1 MTVLLATA
9 VVFLFFGKII
19 FDPNNNYYSADG
31 DGFKAYYGAIYHA
44 KYDTSLMRMN
54 GMNYPYGEMVFFT
67 GSQPAVVNVVKFI
80 SAHFIDI
87 SDNIVGIM
95 NLLMIFSIV
104 AAAGF
109 LFLVFFELNV
119 NWWYASVVSAGIC
132 MLSPQIARF
141 GGHFSLSWMFW
152 IPFMLFLVLRFHK
165 KPGYKNA
172 GLIALVTFF
181 SGAMHMYFYGFN
193 GFIIGLY
200 LLAQLVNKERSFGLI
215 KGFVYFFI
223 QLILPFLIF
232 QWLVGGYDSVVD
244 RTSYPY
250 GFFAYRGHPAGVLL
264 PSGKPYGFVPE
275 VITVFKH
282 VPWESLS
289 FIGVSAL
296 VGFLVGMVVFVRKI
310 VVRKNAFKITDNF
323 VLNTFFWTSFIALLF
338 SFGIPFI
345 FGLEWM
351 VDYVGPFRQLR
362 ALARFSWLF
371 YYVLNI
377 VVFYALYRKLVENNK
392 SNLWKVLTVLAV
404 GFLLF
409 DGYWNIYMN
418 SRFIQNRNAEMEDV
432 SNSLP
437 QNEWVSKIKPA
448 DYQAILPIPYFHVG
462 SENIW
467 IESKNNMQEMTMIAS
482 LKTGLP
488 TTAVQLSR
496 TSISQTYKN
505 YTLVT
510 EPFESYALLT
520 DLPASK
526 PFLLLINGDY
536 SPNEDEQR
544 LIRFSE
550 PVFKNDKVEVKSL
563 SIEALQEMRGNYVS
577 EIRQKISGKIWQE
590 VQGVEVSDSSSAF
603 IVRNF
608 DDQKSDITYNGEG
621 ALHYSTGHWKN
632 ILNDTLKADAG
643 KKYKVSFWMY
653 DYSKDGYL
661 RTTIELVQRNPETQE
676 VTNYF
681 YSDAHRHIKGFDGKW
696 ALIEISI
703 EARNNSE
710 LISISVKNDVLK
722 NGTRLIIDELLVRES
737 GTDILYSLGEVSFF
751 NTRQLRGELFCTDN
765 IHQKIVR
772 EGK

>member
-1 MTVLLATA
+1 MNSRIRGYLLTVLLATA
-9 VVFLFFGKII
+9 IVFLFFGKII
-19 FDPNNNYYSADG
+19 SDPNNYYYSADG
-31 DGFKAYYGAIYHA
+31 DGFKAYYGAIFHA
-44 KYDTSLMRMN
+44 EYDTSAMRMD

-67 GSQPAVVNVVKFI
+67 GSQPMVVNTVKFF
-80 SAHFIDI
+80 SNHFFDI
-87 SDNIVGIM
+87 KGNIVGIM

-104 AAAGF
+104 LAASF
-109 LFLVFFELNV
+109 LFLIFYELNI
-119 NWWYASVVSAGIC
+119 NWLYSSVVSVGIC

-141 GGHFSLSWMFW
+141 GGHFSLSWLFW
-152 IPFMLFLVLRFHK
+152 IPLMLYLVLRF
-165 KPGYKNA
+165 YKRPNYLNA
-172 GLIALVTFF
+172 GLIALVSFF

-200 LLAQLVNKERSFGLI
+200 LLALLLNKERSFGLM

-223 QLILPFLIF
+223 QLIFPFLIF
-232 QWLVGGYDSVVD
+232 QWLIGSYDSVVD

-275 VITVFKH
+275 IITVFKH

-351 VDYVGPFRQLR
+351 VDYVGSFRQLR

-437 QNEWVSKIKPA
+437 QNEWVSKINPT

-467 IESKNNMQEMTMIAS
+467 IESKNNMQEITMIAS

-496 TSISQTYKN
+496 TSITQTYKN
-505 YTLVT
+505 YALVT
-510 EPFESYALLT
+510 EPFEPYALLT
-520 DLPASK
+520 DLPVNK

-563 SIEALQEMRGNYVS
+563 SIEALQEMRENYLS
-577 EIRQKISGKIWQE
+577 EIQQKIRGRVWQE
-590 VQGVEVSDSSSAF
+590 VQGAEVSDSSSAF

-621 ALHYSTGHWKN
+621 ALHYSTGHWKS

-661 RTTIELVQRNPETQE
+661 RTAIELVQRNPETQE

-703 EARNNSE
+703 ETKNVNECISIVLRNSVLRKKE
-710 LISISVKNDVLK
+710 LIV
-722 NGTRLIIDELLVRES
+722 DELLVKEA
-737 GTDILYSLGEVSFF
+737 GVDILEQKNGSLLLNG
-751 NTRQLRGELFCTDN
+751 RRID
-765 IHQKIVR
+765 KIL
-772 EGK
+772 KQN